1 MKKKNERFR
10 GRNQLID
17 GKGNRMQTT
26 DLTKYKKVLKQEFDL
41 LYDKFN
47 NDLEIFKILTMQDGK
62 QIYFVWSNF
71 IDFVNKYGTKDII
84 EKQILF
90 RLDGE
95 YKTNETEQN

>member
-1 MKKKNERFR
+1 
-10 GRNQLID
+10 
-17 GKGNRMQTT
+17 MQTT